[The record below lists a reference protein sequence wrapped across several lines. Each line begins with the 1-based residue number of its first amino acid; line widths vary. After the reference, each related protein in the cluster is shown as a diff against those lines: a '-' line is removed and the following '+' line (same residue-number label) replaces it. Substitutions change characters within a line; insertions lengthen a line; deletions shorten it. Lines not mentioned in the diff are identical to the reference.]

1 MIVKYKY
8 IYMYL
13 VGGIA
18 TPLKNM
24 SSSNGIIV
32 PNWMDSHKISW
43 FQTTKQFSSM
53 IFSTSFLS
61 IQSFKCI
68 YSTSRTGD
76 STSHLFL
83 IGRLRV
89 NFKNTFLI

>member
-32 PNWMDSHKISW
+32 PN
-43 FQTTKQFSSM
+43 
-53 IFSTSFLS
+53 
-61 IQSFKCI
+61 
-68 YSTSRTGD
+68 
-76 STSHLFL
+76 
-83 IGRLRV
+83 
-89 NFKNTFLI
+89 